1 MSVRPAFV
9 VAARAAAHGRIPQRL
24 ARLLALAALFI
35 ALIACGGAAP
45 ASPVDPLSAMREAA
59 AKSTNGEVVGR
70 WLLGELLVPGG
81 QAAQAT
87 RARAQLDALRPKAAG
102 MFASLAR
109 AVDDEAHGRF
119 QSAAAAHLDA
129 LVAARQ
135 SAHPDAPLVA
145 WFCANHL
152 LALRGSVSGLWD
164 KARDVVEQTIRTPG
178 KIGWRA
184 RGELVGWWTT
194 DAFRGDS
201 APASDAKMESTE
213 GNAKSEAAPSA
224 TPPEEKN
231 TPDPDPRALRTS
243 GRRKPADAAAV
254 LHGCIKKARIAGP
267 FGRRILSD
275 NRKHFEAERPGPWP
289 LVFPRDPRQKDAP
302 RILPVERNGCVLR
315 ATEASGAGIFYVET
329 FIDLPADREIIMSVQ
344 GALAVFVD
352 DVEVLTR
359 DTRHWGIWPRFGSR
373 MRLQGGRHRIL
384 ARIGGS
390 ETSIRVLTANGTP
403 LGVDGSDDPTP
414 PYALKAPERLPDPN
428 ALEPFLTALGVAP
441 QPGVPASPPR
451 DVADPIATYLA
462 AYIAHVE
469 SQGDVSSVLI
479 DPLVRD
485 VDRAT
490 GPTLAMKAIF
500 VEQDPIFPE
509 TVARDEM
516 KDLRAKAAA
525 KDPELWWPRF
535 WLALDEADKVGVPEV
550 APKLVALANHF
561 KEVPDIWK
569 GLATVYGRMG
579 WRAEHARAVKDTA
592 ARFPDDEGAL
602 TALLQLLEEQ
612 GNIAEADKVAERLRK
627 LDPTSEIDFNRAL
640 ARRDYRAA
648 ILELRKIAA
657 RRADRKDIAL
667 RIADLLTRAG
677 AAGEA
682 PIQKLEEAL
691 KKKPEDASTR
701 LSLADARFAAGDK
714 GALRQALVDAIQTG
728 SDDGRLREAI
738 ELLEGTSELS
748 PFRRDGRAIIRE
760 FEASGQ
766 TMPGTAARVLDYS
779 ALWVH
784 QDGSSR
790 MLEHQIIAIQS
801 REAIQQHAEQRV
813 PRGLV
818 LKLRTVKR
826 DGRTLE
832 PEFVQGKPTVT
843 MPHL

>member
-1 MSVRPAFV
+1 M
-9 VAARAAAHGRIPQRL
+9 L
-24 ARLLALAALFI
+24 
-35 ALIACGGAAP
+35 
-45 ASPVDPLSAMREAA
+45 
-59 AKSTNGEVVGR
+59 
-70 WLLGELLVPGG
+70 
-81 QAAQAT
+81 
-87 RARAQLDALRPKAAG
+87 
-102 MFASLAR
+102 ASLAR

-152 LALRGSVSGLWD
+152 LGLRGSVSGLWD
-164 KARDVVEQTIRTPG
+164 KARDVVEQTIRSPG

-194 DAFRGDS
+194 DAFRGD
-201 APASDAKMESTE
+201 ATPPASDAKTEGTE
-213 GNAKSEAAPSA
+213 GNEKNKNEKSEAAPSA
-224 TPPEEKN
+224 TPEEKDG
-231 TPDPDPRALRTS
+231 PDPDPRALRTS
-243 GRRKPADAAAV
+243 GRRKPADAAAA

-267 FGRRILSD
+267 FGRRISSD

-302 RILPVERNGCVLR
+302 RILATERNGCLLR
-315 ATEASGAGIFYVET
+315 ATEAAGAGIFYVET
-329 FIDLPADREIIMSVQ
+329 FIDLPADRELILSVQ

-359 DTRHWGIWPRFGSR
+359 DPRHWGIWPRFGAR

-384 ARIGGS
+384 ARIGGA
-390 ETSIRVLTANGTP
+390 ETSIRVVTPSGTP

-441 QPGVPASPPR
+441 QPGAPASPPR
-451 DVADPIATYLA
+451 DVADPIAVYLA

-469 SQGDVSSVLI
+469 SQEDVSSVLI

-490 GPTLAMKAIF
+490 GPALAMKASF

-569 GLATVYGRMG
+569 GLAAVYGRMG

-602 TALLQLLEEQ
+602 TSLMRLLEEQ
-612 GNIAEADKVAERLRK
+612 GNIAEADKVAERLKK
-627 LDPTSEIDFNRAL
+627 LDPSSEIDFERAL
-640 ARRDYRAA
+640 ARRDYRSAV
-648 ILELRKIAA
+648 LELRKLAA

-677 AAGEA
+677 AAGDA
-682 PIQKLEEAL
+682 PIQKLEEAV
-691 KKKPEDASTR
+691 KKKPEDAGAR

-714 GALRQALVDAIQTG
+714 GALRRALIDAIQTG
-728 SDDGRLREAI
+728 SDDGRIREAI

-748 PFRRDGRAIIRE
+748 PFRRDGRETIRE

-779 ALWVH
+779 AIWVH
-784 QDGSSR
+784 HDGSAR
-790 MLEHQIIAIQS
+790 MLEHEIIAIQS
-801 REAIQQHAEQRV
+801 REAIQEHAEQRV

-843 MPHL
+843 MPHLEVGDYIETESLVSLRGD